1 MYSNS
6 LKNKS
11 VIITG
16 CNKGIGKATLEDFA
30 KNGANVFACVRNIS
44 TEFKSFTKILEKK
57 YNINIEIIKLDLSNK
72 LSISNCV
79 DQIYKTSRNIDV
91 LVNNAGMLFNSLF
104 LMTSEKQLN
113 EMFQVNY
120 FSQVLL
126 TQIIAKG
133 MIKNKS
139 GNIIFV
145 ASTSGINGDF
155 GRFAY
160 SSSKAAVLSAVKTL
174 SKELSSYNIRVNAVS
189 PGLTETDL
197 MLANTK
203 KEIMESEIK
212 KISLKRLADT
222 SEISNVIVFL
232 ASNESSYINGQN
244 IIVDGG
250 YLWEL
255 SSLKN
260 LQKI

>member
-6 LKNKS
+6 LKNKN

-30 KNGANVFACVRNIS
+30 KNGANIFACVRS
-44 TEFKSFTKILEKK
+44 ASAEFKSFTKGLEKK
-57 YNINIEIIKLDLSNK
+57 FKINIEIIKLDLSDK
-72 LSISNCV
+72 PSISKSV
-79 DQIYKTSRNIDV
+79 DQIYKINRNIDI
-91 LVNNAGMLFNSLF
+91 LVNNAGILFNSLF

-113 EMFQVNY
+113 EMFQINY
-120 FSQVLL
+120 FSQIFL

-139 GNIIFV
+139 GSIIFV

-174 SKELSSYNIRVNAVS
+174 SKELSNYKIRVNAVS

-197 MLANTK
+197 MHSNTK
-203 KEIMESEIK
+203 KEILDSEIK
-212 KISLKRLADT
+212 KISLKRTAST
-222 SEISNVIVFL
+222 SEIANVIVFL
-232 ASNESSYINGQN
+232 ASLESSYINGQN

-250 YLWEL
+250 YL
-255 SSLKN
+255 
-260 LQKI
+260 

>member
-6 LKNKS
+6 LKNKN

-30 KNGANVFACVRNIS
+30 KNGANIFACIRRDS
-44 TEFKSFTKILEKK
+44 SEFKSFTKSLEKK
-57 YNINIEIIKLDLSNK
+57 FKINIEIIKLDLSDK
-72 LSISNCV
+72 SSISKSV
-79 DQIYKTSRNIDV
+79 DQIYKINRNIDI
-91 LVNNAGMLFNSLF
+91 LVNNAGILFNSLF

-113 EMFQVNY
+113 EMFQINY
-120 FSQVLL
+120 FSQIFL

-139 GNIIFV
+139 GSIIFV

-174 SKELSSYNIRVNAVS
+174 SKELSNYKIRVNAVS

-197 MLANTK
+197 MLSNTK
-203 KEIMESEIK
+203 KEIIESEIK
-212 KISLKRLADT
+212 KISLKRVANT
-222 SEISNVIVFL
+222 SEIANVILFL
-232 ASNESSYINGQN
+232 ASQESSYINGQN

-250 YLWEL
+250 YL
-255 SSLKN
+255 
-260 LQKI
+260 